1 MNRVCSTILVLCLGA
16 CSSSQTYSA
25 SENLLVTGLPNLP
38 QDARNVAERLA
49 ACQHFSGEIGDNP
62 PDRELEIQATMSDLK
77 CKSIEQDVADMRA
90 KYSANREV
98 LAAFDSASQ
107 L

>member
-25 SENLLVTGLPNLP
+25 SENLLVTGFPNLP

-49 ACQHFSGEIGDNP
+49 ACQHFAGETGDNP
-62 PDRELEIQATMSDLK
+62 PDRELEIQATLSDLK
-77 CKSIEQDVADMRA
+77 CQSIEQDVSDMRA

-98 LAAFDSASQ
+98 LAALDSASQ